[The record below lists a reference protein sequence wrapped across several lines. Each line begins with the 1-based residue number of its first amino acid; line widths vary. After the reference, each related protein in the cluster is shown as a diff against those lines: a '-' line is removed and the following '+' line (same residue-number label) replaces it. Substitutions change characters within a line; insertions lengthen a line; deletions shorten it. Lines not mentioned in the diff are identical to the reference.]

1 MVSSPLRHHHQPI
14 MRNRYD
20 ESTHEAM
27 VVVEAAVLQEN
38 ELMAV
43 VAAARQG
50 EANAMDVLYTSYADA
65 VRRYCYVRL
74 RDIELA
80 DDCVQ
85 ETFVRVWSGLKTFDY
100 RNSLAFT
107 AWLYTIARNVVV
119 NCVRQR
125 QRLPQVDISE
135 AMMLSDV
142 TDTAQT
148 VTSRITLRDAIKM
161 LSEEQQMVISMRFF
175 GGLLPMEIAEATNRT
190 VGSVKALQHR
200 ALKRLAELLTESPQV
215 ETTQR
220 RAVVRVPELV
230 LA

>member
-1 MVSSPLRHHHQPI
+1 
-14 MRNRYD
+14 
-20 ESTHEAM
+20 M
-27 VVVEAAVLQEN
+27 VVVEALVLQEG
-38 ELMAV
+38 ELAAV
-43 VAAARQG
+43 VAVARQG
-50 EANAMDVLYTSYADA
+50 DATAMDAIYSGYADA

-74 RDIELA
+74 HDAELA

-100 RNSLAFT
+100 RNSLSFT

-135 AMMLSDV
+135 VVQLSDMS
-142 TDTAQT
+142 DTAQS
-148 VTSRITLRDAIKM
+148 VTSRITLRDAVKM
-161 LSEEQQMVISMRFF
+161 LSEEQQMVISLRFF
-175 GGLLPMEIAEATNRT
+175 GSLTPMEIAEATNRS

-200 ALKRLAELLTESPQV
+200 GLKRLAELLTDAPVAEKPQV
-215 ETTQR
+215 H
-220 RAVVRVPELV
+220 AGVGMAELA